1 VTKTLKIGDT
11 VIADTKEYIV
21 EKTVT
26 KANQVCATDTDA
38 AKAVGTR
45 IYAPIPVPVSADDLS
60 AADAAARAGSATQVY
75 CQWAGKSYPWF

>member
-38 AKAVGTR
+38 AKAVGVR

-60 AADAAARAGSATQVY
+60 SADAADRAAGTQTY